1 MLTIGQIK
9 DRLTTIVPSSRTT
22 DPRQLIRTAIRAAAW
37 LMVAALILLTLVPPV
52 MRPVS
57 PASNELEH
65 FVGFALAGALQYLAY
80 LGRLFPWLLIAVLFA
95 GTMELLQ
102 IPMTG
107 RHARFMDFLIDAL
120 AGCAGI
126 LIGFLLGRSQ
136 IAR

>member
-9 DRLTTIVPSSRTT
+9 DRLTMIAPSSRTT
-22 DPRQLIRTAIRAAAW
+22 DLRQLIHTAIRVAAW
-37 LMVAALILLTLVPPV
+37 LMVAALVLVTLVPPV

-57 PASNELEH
+57 PAPTELEH
-65 FVGFALAGALQYLAY
+65 FVSFALAGALQYLGY
-80 LGRLFPWLLIAVLFA
+80 LGRLLPWLLTAVLFA
-95 GTMELLQ
+95 GAIELLQ

-120 AGCAGI
+120 ARCTGI
-126 LIGFLLGRSQ
+126 LIGFLLVRSR